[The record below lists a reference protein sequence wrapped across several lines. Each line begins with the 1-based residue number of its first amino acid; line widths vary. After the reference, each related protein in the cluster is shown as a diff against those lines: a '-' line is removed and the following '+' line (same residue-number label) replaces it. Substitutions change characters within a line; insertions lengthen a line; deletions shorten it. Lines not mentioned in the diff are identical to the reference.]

1 MDNSNKLKACTIDRA
16 RREPGSL
23 VASIIFA
30 AMFLA
35 ILPINTA
42 VAGIFE
48 TDAEQSLAFVFAG
61 IGLAFAG
68 TLFGLR
74 KFRGNS

>member
-1 MDNSNKLKACTIDRA
+1 MDSSNRLKACTIDRS

-23 VASIIFA
+23 VVSIIFSA
-30 AMFLA
+30 IFLA

-42 VAGIFE
+42 MASVVEA
-48 TDAEQSLAFVFAG
+48 DAEQSLAIVFAG

-74 KFRGNS
+74 KSRGNS